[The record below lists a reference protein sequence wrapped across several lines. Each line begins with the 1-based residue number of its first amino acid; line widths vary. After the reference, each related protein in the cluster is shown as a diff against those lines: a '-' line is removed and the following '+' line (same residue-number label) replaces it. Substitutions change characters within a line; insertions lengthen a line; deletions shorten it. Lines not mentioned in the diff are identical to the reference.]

1 MASALTALLGQRSGD
16 EEEGA
21 PVDGEAEETAVAEL
35 ARARLG
41 EGATLLR
48 PRGRRG
54 GDARPYRLPPGLAE
68 GEILIQEIRARADE
82 IATAAVEE
90 VTAPADAS
98 SEVDAGVA
106 QDAEVEKEELG
117 TDAMKARVDAALS
130 DNRVE
135 DGRAED
141 ADASSEVDAGAMKA
155 RFDAALSDNRVED
168 GRAEDVGS
176 ETNRLTD
183 VLARDRDSR
192 SLLGDDVRVL
202 SGRIE
207 ELIDQQQKGFD
218 GIDDTISEAKGR
230 EDKATAVAAA
240 ARSAAFQAAA
250 EAMLAEERAWR
261 EAEAIDTVAKEALA
275 AARAQAQREAEKKA
289 AAIAEARNAEEGVW
303 REAEAAAVAEA
314 RAASQREAEAAM
326 RLEQE
331 HLDTEHRMQEE
342 GARLDAE
349 QGAQEEEEMATIA
362 ARAAEAAERARTEHD
377 AATVQEEAT
386 GPILFGF
393 ASDEVAEAEGAAAFA
408 AWQSDESDTEDDM
421 ALRLEAA
428 MAAAETAALEAEAE
442 AEATAAA
449 AQAEKSLAEQLRA
462 AALEAEAD
470 IAPEV
475 EAELSRDALAMMN
488 IKELKAAL
496 RARGLKLTGRK
507 TELVARLLGEEEP
520 TEPPRAAISVPLS
533 ECDLTDRQGL
543 RGLKAVELKEL
554 CRTHGLRVSGKK
566 AELVDRL
573 ADFATTAS

>member
-1 MASALTALLGQRSGD
+1 
-16 EEEGA
+16 
-21 PVDGEAEETAVAEL
+21 
-35 ARARLG
+35 
-41 EGATLLR
+41 
-48 PRGRRG
+48 
-54 GDARPYRLPPGLAE
+54 
-68 GEILIQEIRARADE
+68 
-82 IATAAVEE
+82 
-90 VTAPADAS
+90 
-98 SEVDAGVA
+98 
-106 QDAEVEKEELG
+106 
-117 TDAMKARVDAALS
+117 
-130 DNRVE
+130 
-135 DGRAED
+135 
-141 ADASSEVDAGAMKA
+141 
-155 RFDAALSDNRVED
+155 
-168 GRAEDVGS
+168 
-176 ETNRLTD
+176 
-183 VLARDRDSR
+183 
-192 SLLGDDVRVL
+192 
-202 SGRIE
+202 
-207 ELIDQQQKGFD
+207 
-218 GIDDTISEAKGR
+218 
-230 EDKATAVAAA
+230 
-240 ARSAAFQAAA
+240 
-250 EAMLAEERAWR
+250 
-261 EAEAIDTVAKEALA
+261 
-275 AARAQAQREAEKKA
+275 
-289 AAIAEARNAEEGVW
+289 
-303 REAEAAAVAEA
+303 
-314 RAASQREAEAAM
+314 M

-488 IKELKAAL
+488 IKELKVEL